1 MAAGL
6 SLGHLPA
13 ATRRGAFLLED
24 TEALLAVDLGLRT
37 GLALYGREGK
47 LRWYR
52 STNFGKAERL
62 RRGAPRVLAAIPNPV
77 YLVLEGGGALADIWE
92 REAERQALE
101 LRRIDAQVW
110 RQRLLLPR
118 ERYDRMRLKEKAEA
132 LARTVID
139 WSDAPRPTSLRHDAA
154 EAILIGLWGVLEVG
168 WLEELPGALRR
179 R

>member
-1 MAAGL
+1 M
-6 SLGHLPA
+6 
-13 ATRRGAFLLED
+13 
-24 TEALLAVDLGLRT
+24 
-37 GLALYGREGK
+37 
-47 LRWYR
+47 
-52 STNFGKAERL
+52 
-62 RRGAPRVLAAIPNPV
+62 
-77 YLVLEGGGALADIWE
+77 
-92 REAERQALE
+92 
-101 LRRIDAQVW
+101 
-110 RQRLLLPR
+110 LLPR